1 MSSPT
6 NIANRIT
13 AGLEI
18 AAEAT
23 TQGINE
29 ASATLL
35 QEWAADVLTAANEV
49 PGMAGQYW
57 ASIASELRSMAF
69 ERMTGEE
76 HETP

>member
-13 AGLEI
+13 AGLESINPPLTLIRI

-29 ASATLL
+29 ASAIAATQAMLYRWVQL
-35 QEWAADVLTAANEV
+35 QQMSKSTNGDK
-49 PGMAGQYW
+49 
-57 ASIASELRSMAF
+57 RK
-69 ERMTGEE
+69 
-76 HETP
+76 